1 MKVEARPVTAGLLAD
16 RRRWAVA
23 GGVAATVAL
32 AASVLVDAVSDA
44 VPSLVAVVGQAVIRG
59 TPGFLS
65 RGATESVGT
74 ADKPLLLAAI
84 VVLAVAVGTRVGVAA
99 ARRRTVGDVAFAAFG
114 LFAVVCARSL
124 HSVPVGATL
133 ACATVA
139 AAAGAFTLRR
149 LLTAATPTDDAAE
162 DEAAPGPEAEAAP
175 EAEAGPEAAAAPSG
189 GPTAW
194 PGQRAVDR
202 RRFLVAG
209 SMAAG
214 GAAALLAGASGLR
227 RALGGSSPRASVVL
241 PEAAGGLAPLGS
253 AGEGFQEVEGLS
265 PLVTPNGDFYRI
277 DEALMV
283 PSVNLDTWRLRVTGM
298 VDAPFELSYDD
309 LLALPLVER
318 HVTLSC
324 VSNQV
329 GGSLVG
335 TARWLGVRLADVLA
349 RAGVQPG
356 ANQLVGRSVDGFT
369 VGFPIEAATDGRDSL
384 VAVGMNG
391 EPLPARHGFPARLVV
406 PGLYGY
412 VSATKWL
419 KEIELTTFEAFDPYW
434 VQRNWARRGPIKVQ
448 SRIDVPRDYG
458 RVAAGARTV
467 AGVAWAPHR
476 GVARVEVRVDEGP
489 WHEAALGPALGDDAW
504 RQWSLPWDAAP
515 GQHVIATRATT
526 GDGEVQTATKR
537 APYPDGATGHHE
549 VTVRVTD

>member
-1 MKVEARPVTAGLLAD
+1 MKVETDPVTSPPGVD
-16 RRRWAVA
+16 RRRAAVA
-23 GGVAATVAL
+23 GTL
-32 AASVLVDAVSDA
+32 AAAVSLAVTVLVDAVSDA

-65 RGATESVGT
+65 RGATETVGT
-74 ADKPLLLAAI
+74 ADKPLLLALI
-84 VVLAVAVGTRVGVAA
+84 VVLALGIGARVGVAA
-99 ARRRTVGDVAFAAFG
+99 ARRRRVGDVAFAAFG
-114 LFAVVCARSL
+114 LFAVVCAASL
-124 HSVPVGATL
+124 TNVPVGPTMVSAV
-133 ACATVA
+133 VA
-139 AAAGAFTLRR
+139 ATAGAVVLRR
-149 LLTAATPTDDAAE
+149 LLTAAAPTAALPSDADPTVGEQPAVE
-162 DEAAPGPEAEAAP
+162 
-175 EAEAGPEAAAAPSG
+175 
-189 GPTAW
+189 GPTEW
-194 PGQRAVDR
+194 PGQRTVDR

-209 SMAAG
+209 SVTAG

-227 RALGGSSPRASVVL
+227 RALEGPSARSTVVL
-241 PEAAGGLAPLGS
+241 PEAAGGPASLGPAS
-253 AGEGFQEVEGLS
+253 EGFQEVGGLTA
-265 PLVTPNGDFYRI
+265 LVTPNRDFYRI

-283 PSVNLDTWRLRVTGM
+283 PSVNLGSWRLRVTGM
-298 VDAPFELSYDD
+298 VDAPFELSHDD

-318 HVTLSC
+318 HITLSC

-335 TARWLGVRLADVLA
+335 TARWLGVRLADLLD

-356 ANQLVGRSVDGFT
+356 ATQLVGRSVDGFT
-369 VGFPIEAATDGRDSL
+369 VGFPVEVATDGRDAL

-391 EPLPARHGFPARLVV
+391 EPLPREHGFPARLVV

-434 VQRNWARRGPIKVQ
+434 VERNWSRTGPVKVQ

-458 RVAAGARTV
+458 RVTAGARTV

-476 GVARVEVRVDEGP
+476 GVGRVEVRVDDGP

-504 RQWSLPWDAAP
+504 RQWSLPWDATP
-515 GQHVIATRATT
+515 GDHVIATRATT

-537 APYPDGATGHHE
+537 APFPDGATGHHQ
-549 VTVRVTD
+549 VTVRVTG